1 MAKENTPKPRVAYD
15 CAKCPAYC
23 CSIYERVEV
32 KPRDIRRL
40 ARYFGVTEEVA
51 ERRYT
56 KRSGEGEERV
66 LRRKKDPLLGQT
78 CMFLNQETRG
88 CGIYEGRPQICR
100 EYPGRPRCSY
110 HDMIQ
115 FERET
120 QNDPDV
126 LPLIQIRFVKRNTP

>member
-1 MAKENTPKPRVAYD
+1 MTTNAKATPRVAYD

-32 KPRDIRRL
+32 KPRDLRRL
-40 ARYFGVTEEVA
+40 ARYFGVSEVVA
-51 ERRYT
+51 EKRYT
-56 KRSGEGEERV
+56 KMNGDERV

-78 CMFLNQETRG
+78 CMFLNLETRG

-100 EYPGRPRCSY
+100 DYPGRPRCSY

-120 QNDPDV
+120 QQDEDV